1 VKDVEP
7 FVQPVFSNI
16 MKMSEIFNI
25 EAIIFFIDKGE
36 DDTLGEIS
44 RVSKSFS
51 GIFDPSKVSI
61 IENEETQLPSRTE
74 RISLGRNA
82 LVKHVEENFPEV
94 DYFVMMDGDDVS
106 SGKFD
111 HLKIEKYLLR
121 DDWDSI
127 SFNRKNYYDIWAL
140 CFEPFIHNM
149 WSFTTREHC
158 LSVYKI
164 MKAEISKKLEMLED
178 GDILECYSAFNGF
191 AIYRTKKFLGCS
203 YDGSKQELFPRGQIL
218 RYQEKLE
225 SEFFLEGIRVDF
237 SKSSNCEHVSFHI
250 QAINQNG
257 AKIRISK
264 EVLFD

>member
-1 VKDVEP
+1 
-7 FVQPVFSNI
+7 
-16 MKMSEIFNI
+16 
-25 EAIIFFIDKGE
+25 
-36 DDTLGEIS
+36 
-44 RVSKSFS
+44 
-51 GIFDPSKVSI
+51 
-61 IENEETQLPSRTE
+61 
-74 RISLGRNA
+74 
-82 LVKHVEENFPEV
+82 
-94 DYFVMMDGDDVS
+94 
-106 SGKFD
+106 
-111 HLKIEKYLLR
+111 
-121 DDWDSI
+121 
-127 SFNRKNYYDIWAL
+127 
-140 CFEPFIHNM
+140 
-149 WSFTTREHC
+149 
-158 LSVYKI
+158 